1 MTRCAE
7 CLAWRWTYA
16 QGVCLACYN
25 FASRNRVASPAT
37 APGAAAVAGEERS
50 LPPVLVPGSRSRS
63 TGNSKRPWPGPVGA
77 RFPKERCATWALD
90 RVHRGPPAGA
100 ASESLAAALA
110 QDANDSAMRKNYP
123 MLNLSVSAQRQLA
136 ELMSE
141 VYRLLESVQSEEPK
155 SEVSLRTAATLRK
168 LDAVGAK
175 VGREPGRAFASL
187 ARHLYWLERFYL
199 EDRPDRYASDV
210 RDIRSSDLPGVIK
223 AVEESNSGPLDEG
236 LFAAVNESWE
246 AHRFAGAVR
255 DAFIYL
261 EAVIREMGEVD
272 PARGLSGDKL
282 VTTVLDPS
290 NSHTEVRGDTFLG
303 PLTRG
308 EATGFYYLVR
318 GAFLLFRNSAAHRP
332 IEIAPDE
339 AEDIIR
345 LVDLCLRLLPH
356 GPPKS

>member
-1 MTRCAE
+1 
-7 CLAWRWTYA
+7 
-16 QGVCLACYN
+16 
-25 FASRNRVASPAT
+25 
-37 APGAAAVAGEERS
+37 
-50 LPPVLVPGSRSRS
+50 
-63 TGNSKRPWPGPVGA
+63 
-77 RFPKERCATWALD
+77 
-90 RVHRGPPAGA
+90 
-100 ASESLAAALA
+100 
-110 QDANDSAMRKNYP
+110 MRKNCP
-123 MLNLSVSAQRQLA
+123 MLSVSAQRQLA
-136 ELMSE
+136 ELISE
-141 VYRLLESVQSEEPK
+141 VYQLLESVESEAPK
-155 SEVSLRTAATLRK
+155 SEVSLRAAATRRK
-168 LDAVGAK
+168 LDDVGAK

-187 ARHLYWLERFYL
+187 ARHLHWLERFYL

-223 AVEESNSGPLDEG
+223 AVEDWNSGPLDEG

-246 AHRFAGAVR
+246 AQRFAGAVR

-272 PARGLSGDKL
+272 PARGLSGDRL

-290 NSHTEVRGDTFLG
+290 IKSHAEVRGDTFLG

-332 IEIAPDE
+332 IEIALDE

-356 GPPKS
+356 EPPKS